1 VNDRMNTQEQ
11 ALFDYFQNVCTSIGN
26 YETGISNII
35 LLSNLYTYL
44 GHYDVQKRKIEFKED
59 RLTSMKRVNWR
70 ESSKYDS
77 FSCGKVQSEW
87 IYIRPISQKGE
98 PKYFLATTYPEKN
111 NKKIHQILD
120 LLAIQLSYQLVTQPN
135 LQSLFLQSKYQQ
147 QITNTIDEGYLTVD
161 KKGII
166 TFINQTGT
174 NMLGI
179 VENEITGRPLVD
191 VLPNFY
197 PSPLETLQTKE
208 NWVNR
213 EVFFDLPKGKI
224 HLIFS
229 VIPLFE
235 NGLPVGIVITFKEMK
250 IIMKKLEGL
259 VSIKP
264 IFQFEDIIY
273 KSRAMQELIKTAK
286 VAATTESN
294 ILIEGESGTGKELI
308 AQSIHNQSQRK
319 GKPFVVIDCSSIPR
333 DLVESE
339 LFGYVDGAF
348 TGARKGGRLGKFE
361 VANGGTVFLDE
372 IGEMPLEIQVKLLRV
387 LQSRTI
393 TRVGGYDPIPSNVRI
408 IAATNRNLE
417 TEVENENFRLD
428 LYYRLN
434 VLQLTVPPLKEREG
448 DIPLLAKTLVEIA
461 ANRTNRHSPIIS
473 METMKIFESYSW
485 PGNIRELENIIERA
499 ILIAHDVIEPEHLPK
514 YILHAALLSGK
525 RKPEQHGPVNLT
537 DKNVNSF
544 RGMEKELIIHT
555 LQNVNWNKSL
565 AARKLGI
572 SRSNLYE
579 KIAKYH
585 IEPVNEWI

>member
-1 VNDRMNTQEQ
+1 MKTLKDSVI
-11 ALFDYFQNVCTSIGN
+11 DYFQKVCSSIGN

-35 LLSNLYTYL
+35 LLSNRYTYHC
-44 GHYDVQKRKIEFKED
+44 HYNVQERKIEFNKD
-59 RLTSMKRVNWR
+59 RMDWITRVSWN
-70 ESSKYDS
+70 EYSDSKS
-77 FSCGKVQSEW
+77 FSYKEAQSEW
-87 IYIRPISQKGE
+87 IYTRPISHKGE
-98 PKYFLATTYPEKN
+98 HKYFLVIKYPEKN
-111 NKKIHQILD
+111 NKKLLQILD
-120 LLAIQLSYQLVTQPN
+120 LLAKQLSYHLVTQPN
-135 LQSLFLQSKYQQ
+135 LTSLFLQSTYQQ

-166 TFINQTGT
+166 TFINHTGK
-174 NMLGI
+174 NILGI
-179 VENEITGRPLVD
+179 DDNMIIGQPLIK

-197 PSPLETLQTKE
+197 PSPLDTLNTME

-229 VIPLFE
+229 VTPLIE

-250 IIMKKLEGL
+250 IIMKKLESL

-286 VAATTESN
+286 VAAKTESN

-393 TRVGGYDPIPSNVRI
+393 TRVGGHDPIPSNVRI

-417 TEVENENFRLD
+417 EEVENDNFRLD

-434 VLQLTVPPLKEREG
+434 VLQLTVPSLRERDG
-448 DIPLLAKTLVEIA
+448 DIPLLAKTLVEVA
-461 ANRTNRHSPIIS
+461 ANRTNRYSPKIS
-473 METMKIFESYSW
+473 QDTMKILESYTW
-485 PGNIRELENIIERA
+485 PGNIRELENVIERA

-514 YILHAALLSGK
+514 YIHHAAFLREKSMPGK
-525 RKPEQHGPVNLT
+525 DLT
-537 DKNVNSF
+537 LTLTEKNAGSF
-544 RGMEKELIIHT
+544 KGMERELIINT
-555 LQNVNWNKSL
+555 LHKVNGNKSL

-579 KIAKYH
+579 KIAKYN
-585 IEPVNEWI
+585 I

>member
-1 VNDRMNTQEQ
+1 MKTLIDSVIG
-11 ALFDYFQNVCTSIGN
+11 YFQKVCSSIGK
-26 YETGISNII
+26 YETGISEII
-35 LLSNLYTYL
+35 LVSDLHTYL
-44 GHYDVQKRKIEFKED
+44 CHYDFQERKIEFNEE
-59 RLTSMKRVNWR
+59 SMYWMKRVKWR
-70 ESSKYDS
+70 EYSHFNS
-77 FSCGKVQSEW
+77 FSYGEIQSEW
-87 IYIRPISQKGE
+87 IYSQPVSHKDE
-98 PKYFLATTYPEKN
+98 HKYFLVIKYPEN
-111 NKKIHQILD
+111 NKKILQILD
-120 LLAIQLSYQLVTQPN
+120 LLAKQLSYQLVTQPN
-135 LQSLFLQSKYQQ
+135 LTSLFLQSTYQQ

-174 NMLGI
+174 KILGLD
-179 VENEITGRPLVD
+179 ENELPGQPLIE

-197 PSPLETLQTKE
+197 PSPLDTLNTKE
-208 NWVNR
+208 NWVYR

-250 IIMKKLEGL
+250 IIMKKLESL
-259 VSIKP
+259 ASIKP

-308 AQSIHNQSQRK
+308 AQSIHNQSQRR
-319 GKPFVVIDCSSIPR
+319 GKPFIVIDCSSIPR

-387 LQSRTI
+387 LQSLTI
-393 TRVGGYDPIPSNVRI
+393 TRVGGHVPIPSNVRI

-417 TEVENENFRLD
+417 EEVENDNFRLD

-434 VLQLTVPPLKEREG
+434 VLQLTVPPLRGREG
-448 DIPLLAKTLVEIA
+448 DIPLLAKTLVEVA
-461 ANRTNRHSPIIS
+461 ANRTNRYSPKIS
-473 METMKIFESYSW
+473 METMKILESYSW

-499 ILIAHDVIEPEHLPK
+499 ILISHDVIKPEHLPK
-514 YILHAALLSGK
+514 NILSASLLSV
-525 RKPEQHGPVNLT
+525 RCNPVQPLSINLT
-537 DKNVNSF
+537 NNNVNSF
-544 RGMEKELIIHT
+544 RWMEKELILNT

-579 KIAKYH
+579 KIAKYE
-585 IEPVNEWI
+585 I

>member
-1 VNDRMNTQEQ
+1 MSTLEYGLLDC
-11 ALFDYFQNVCTSIGN
+11 FQKVCSSIGN
-26 YETGISNII
+26 YETEISNII
-35 LLSNLYTYL
+35 LLSNLYTYHC
-44 GHYDVQKRKIEFKED
+44 HYDVHERKIELNED
-59 RLTSMKRVNWR
+59 RMDWIKLVDWDEYSY
-70 ESSKYDS
+70 SSS
-77 FSCGKVQSEW
+77 FSFGDARSEW
-87 IYIRPISQKGE
+87 IYIRPISRKGE
-98 PKYFLATTYPEKN
+98 HKYFLVIKYPEKN
-111 NKKIHQILD
+111 NKKILQIID
-120 LLAIQLSYQLVTQPN
+120 LLAKQLSYQIVTQPN
-135 LQSLFLQSKYQQ
+135 LSSLFLQSTYQQ

-166 TFINQTGT
+166 TFINKTGK
-174 NMLGI
+174 NILGL
-179 VENEITGRPLVD
+179 EERELTDQPLDD
-191 VLPNFY
+191 VLSNFF
-197 PSPLETLQTKE
+197 PSPLETLDTKE

-235 NGLPVGIVITFKEMK
+235 SGLPVGVVITFKEMK
-250 IIMKKLEGL
+250 IIMKKLESI
-259 VSIKP
+259 VSIQP
-264 IFQFEDIIY
+264 IFQFEDLIY
-273 KSRAMQELIKTAK
+273 KSRAMHELVKTAK
-286 VAATTESN
+286 VAAKTESN

-319 GKPFVVIDCSSIPR
+319 GKPFIVIDCSSIPR

-393 TRVGGYDPIPSNVRI
+393 TRVGGHEPIPSNVRI

-417 TEVENENFRLD
+417 AEVENDNFRLD

-434 VLQLTVPPLKEREG
+434 VLQLTVPSLRDRDG
-448 DIPLLAKTLVEIA
+448 DIPLLSKTLVEVA
-461 ANRTNRHSPIIS
+461 ANRTNRYSPKIS
-473 METMKIFESYSW
+473 VDTMKILESYSW
-485 PGNIRELENIIERA
+485 PGNIRELENLIERA

-514 YILHAALLSGK
+514 NIIHAALLDK
-525 RKPEQHGPVNLT
+525 QRTHEKHLTLNLT
-537 DKNVNSF
+537 EKNVNSF
-544 RGMEKELIIHT
+544 SGMEKDLIINT
-555 LQNVNWNKSL
+555 LHNVNWNKSQ

-585 IEPVNEWI
+585 IEPVKEF

>member
-1 VNDRMNTQEQ
+1 MMK
-11 ALFDYFQNVCTSIGN
+11 ALKDSVINYFKKVCSSIGN
-26 YETGISNII
+26 YETSISNII
-35 LLSNLYTYL
+35 LLSNQYTYHC
-44 GHYDVQKRKIEFKED
+44 HYDVQERKIEFNED
-59 RLTSMKRVNWR
+59 RIDWIKRVKWN
-70 ESSKYDS
+70 EYSQSNS
-77 FSCGKVQSEW
+77 FSYGEVPSESV
-87 IYIRPISQKGE
+87 YIHPISHKGE
-98 PKYFLATTYPEKN
+98 HKYFLVISYPEKN
-111 NKKIHQILD
+111 NKKILQILD

-135 LQSLFLQSKYQQ
+135 LKSLFLQSTYQQ

-174 NMLGI
+174 KILGLD
-179 VENEITGRPLVD
+179 ENELTGKPLIV
-191 VLPNFY
+191 VLPNFS
-197 PSPLETLQTKE
+197 PSPLDTLYTME

-213 EVFFDLPKGKI
+213 EVYFDLPKGKI

-229 VIPLFE
+229 VIPLIE

-250 IIMKKLEGL
+250 IIMKKLESL

-273 KSRAMQELIKTAK
+273 KSRTMQELIKTAK
-286 VAATTESN
+286 VAAKTESN

-393 TRVGGYDPIPSNVRI
+393 TKVGGQDPIPSNVRI

-417 TEVENENFRLD
+417 EEVENDNFRLD

-434 VLQLTVPPLKEREG
+434 VLQLTVPSLREREG
-448 DIPLLAKTLVEIA
+448 DIPLLAKTLVEVA
-461 ANRTNRHSPIIS
+461 ANRTNRHSPKIS
-473 METMKIFESYSW
+473 METMNMIERYSW
-485 PGNIRELENIIERA
+485 PGNIRELENVIERA
-499 ILIAHDVIEPEHLPK
+499 ILVAHDVIEPEHLPN
-514 YILHAALLSGK
+514 YIHKAALLSEK
-525 RKPEQHGPVNLT
+525 RMTEKQIFLNLT
-537 DKNVNSF
+537 EKNVNSF
-544 RGMEKELIIHT
+544 KGMEKELIINT
-555 LQNVNWNKSL
+555 LHQVNWNKSL

-579 KIAKYH
+579 KIARYN
-585 IEPVNEWI
+585 IEAVHEF

>member
-1 VNDRMNTQEQ
+1 MNGLEQ
-11 ALFDYFQNVCTSIGN
+11 GLIDYFQKVCTSIGN

-35 LLSNLYTYL
+35 LLSNLYTYRC
-44 GHYDVQKRKIEFKED
+44 HYDVQGRKIEFNEEPMNWIKWVKWKEY
-59 RLTSMKRVNWR
+59 TNSNF
-70 ESSKYDS
+70 
-77 FSCGKVQSEW
+77 FSYGEAQSEW
-87 IYIRPISQKGE
+87 IYIRPISHKGE
-98 PKYFLATTYPEKN
+98 HKYFLVIKYPEN
-111 NKKIHQILD
+111 NKKILQILD
-120 LLAIQLSYQLVTQPN
+120 LLAKQLSYQLVTQPN
-135 LQSLFLQSKYQQ
+135 LKSLFLQSTYQQ
-147 QITNTIDEGYLTVD
+147 QITNTIDEGYLTID

-174 NMLGI
+174 KILGLD
-179 VENEITGRPLVD
+179 ENELQGQPLIE

-197 PSPLETLQTKE
+197 PSPLDTLKTKE

-250 IIMKKLEGL
+250 IIMKKLESL

-286 VAATTESN
+286 VAAKTESN

-393 TRVGGYDPIPSNVRI
+393 TRVGGHDPIPSNVRI

-417 TEVENENFRLD
+417 EEVENDNFRLD

-448 DIPLLAKTLVEIA
+448 DIPLLAKTLVEVA
-461 ANRTNRHSPIIS
+461 ANRTNRHSPKIS
-473 METMKIFESYSW
+473 METMNILESYSW

-499 ILIAHDVIEPEHLPK
+499 ILIAHDVVEPEHLPK
-514 YILHAALLSGK
+514 NILNSALFSVK
-525 RKPEQHGPVNLT
+525 RKPEQQLSINLT
-537 DKNVNSF
+537 NNNVDSF
-544 RGMEKELIIHT
+544 RAMDKELIINT
-555 LQNVNWNKSL
+555 LQKVNWNKSL

-579 KIAKYH
+579 KIEKYK
-585 IEPVNEWI
+585 IEQVIEC

>member
-1 VNDRMNTQEQ
+1 MITLEYGLLDC
-11 ALFDYFQNVCTSIGN
+11 FQNVCSSIGK

-35 LLSNLYTYL
+35 LVSNLYTYQC
-44 GHYDVQKRKIEFKED
+44 HYDVQERKIEFNED
-59 RLTSMKRVNWR
+59 RMNWVKRVKWN
-70 ESSKYDS
+70 EYTNSSS
-77 FSCGKVQSEW
+77 FSFGDSQSEW
-87 IYIRPISQKGE
+87 IYIRPISHKGE
-98 PKYFLATTYPEKN
+98 HKYFLVLKHPEKN
-111 NKKIHQILD
+111 QKKIFQILD
-120 LLAIQLSYQLVTQPN
+120 LLAKQLSYQIVTQPN
-135 LQSLFLQSKYQQ
+135 LSSLFLQSTYQQ
-147 QITNTIDEGYLTVD
+147 QITNTIDEGYLTVN

-166 TFINQTGT
+166 TFINKTGE
-174 NMLGI
+174 NILGL
-179 VENEITGRPLVD
+179 EDSKITDQPLVD

-197 PSPLETLQTKE
+197 PSPLETLHTKG

-235 NGLPVGIVITFKEMK
+235 SGLPVGVVITFKEMK
-250 IIMKKLEGL
+250 IIMKKLESL
-259 VSIKP
+259 VSIQP
-264 IFQFEDIIY
+264 IFQFEDLIY
-273 KSRAMQELIKTAK
+273 KSRAMYELVKTAK
-286 VAATTESN
+286 VAAKTESN

-319 GKPFVVIDCSSIPR
+319 GKPFIVIDCSSIPR

-393 TRVGGYDPIPSNVRI
+393 TRVGGHEPIPNNVRI

-417 TEVENENFRLD
+417 AEVENDNFRLD

-434 VLQLTVPPLKEREG
+434 VLQLTVPSLRERDG
-448 DIPLLAKTLVEIA
+448 DIPLLAKTLVEVA
-461 ANRTNRHSPIIS
+461 ANRTNRYSPKIS
-473 METMKIFESYSW
+473 VDTMKILESYSW
-485 PGNIRELENIIERA
+485 PGNIRELENVIERA

-514 YILHAALLSGK
+514 NIFHADQLDNQ
-525 RKPEQHGPVNLT
+525 RKHEKHLTLNLT
-537 DKNVNSF
+537 EKNVNSF
-544 RGMEKELIIHT
+544 RGMEKELIINT
-555 LQNVNWNKSL
+555 LCSVNWNKSQ

-585 IEPVNEWI
+585 IEPVKEF

>member
-1 VNDRMNTQEQ
+1 MSTLEYGLLDC
-11 ALFDYFQNVCTSIGN
+11 FQNVCSSIGN

-35 LLSNLYTYL
+35 LLSNLYTYHC
-44 GHYDVQKRKIEFKED
+44 HYDVQERKIEFNED
-59 RLTSMKRVNWR
+59 RMDWIKRVKWSQLSN
-70 ESSKYDS
+70 SSTFSFGDS
-77 FSCGKVQSEW
+77 QSEW
-87 IYIRPISQKGE
+87 IYIRPISHKGE
-98 PKYFLATTYPEKN
+98 HKYFLVLIYPEKN
-111 NKKIHQILD
+111 QKKILQILD
-120 LLAIQLSYQLVTQPN
+120 LLAKQLSYQIVTQPN
-135 LQSLFLQSKYQQ
+135 LSSLFLQSTYQQ

-166 TFINQTGT
+166 TFINKTGEII
-174 NMLGI
+174 LGL
-179 VENEITGRPLVD
+179 EESELTDHPLVE

-197 PSPLETLQTKE
+197 PSPLETLHTKE

-229 VIPLFE
+229 VIPLLE
-235 NGLPVGIVITFKEMK
+235 GGLPVGVVITFKEMK
-250 IIMKKLEGL
+250 IIMKKLESI
-259 VSIKP
+259 VSIQP
-264 IFQFEDIIY
+264 IFQFEDLIY
-273 KSRAMQELIKTAK
+273 KSRAMHELVKTAK
-286 VAATTESN
+286 VAAKTESN

-319 GKPFVVIDCSSIPR
+319 GKPFIVIDCSSIPR

-393 TRVGGYDPIPSNVRI
+393 TRVGGHDPIPSNVRI

-417 TEVENENFRLD
+417 EEVENDNFRLD

-434 VLQLTVPPLKEREG
+434 VLQLTVPSLRERDG
-448 DIPLLAKTLVEIA
+448 DIPLLAKTLVEVA
-461 ANRTNRHSPIIS
+461 ANRTNRYSPKIS
-473 METMKIFESYSW
+473 VDTMKILESYPW
-485 PGNIRELENIIERA
+485 PGNIRELENVIERA

-514 YILHAALLSGK
+514 NILHAAQLDEQ
-525 RKPEQHGPVNLT
+525 RKHEKHLTLNLT

-544 RGMEKELIIHT
+544 RGMEKELIMNT
-555 LQNVNWNKSL
+555 LRNVNWNKSQ

-585 IEPVNEWI
+585 IEPVNEFY

>member
-1 VNDRMNTQEQ
+1 MKILKDSVI
-11 ALFDYFQNVCTSIGN
+11 DYFQKVCSSIGN
-26 YETGISNII
+26 FETGISNII
-35 LLSNLYTYL
+35 LLSNLYTYHC
-44 GHYDVQKRKIEFKED
+44 HYDVHERIIEFNED
-59 RLTSMKRVNWR
+59 RMDWIKRVKWN
-70 ESSKYDS
+70 EFTNYQS
-77 FSCGKVQSEW
+77 FSYGEAQSEW
-87 IYIRPISQKGE
+87 IYTRSISHKGE
-98 PKYFLATTYPEKN
+98 HKYFLVLKYPEKN
-111 NKKIHQILD
+111 NKKILQILN
-120 LLAIQLSYQLVTQPN
+120 LLANQLSYQLVTQPN
-135 LQSLFLQSKYQQ
+135 LQSLFLQSTYQQ

-161 KKGII
+161 KEGII

-174 NMLGI
+174 NIFGI
-179 VENEITGRPLVD
+179 NENEITGRALVE

-197 PSPLETLQTKE
+197 PSPLDTLLTRE

-213 EVFFDLPKGKI
+213 EVFFDLQKGKI

-235 NGLPVGIVITFKEMK
+235 SGLPVGIVITFKEMK
-250 IIMKKLEGL
+250 IIMKKLESL

-264 IFQFEDIIY
+264 IFQFEDLIY
-273 KSRAMQELIKTAK
+273 RSRAMQELVKTAK
-286 VAATTESN
+286 VAAKTESN
-294 ILIEGESGTGKELI
+294 ILIEGESGTGKELF
-308 AQSIHNQSQRK
+308 AQAIHNQSQRK

-393 TRVGGYDPIPSNVRI
+393 TRVGGHDPIPSNVRI

-417 TEVENENFRLD
+417 EEVEINNFRLD
-428 LYYRLN
+428 LFYRLN
-434 VLQLTVPPLKEREG
+434 VLQLTVPPLRERDG
-448 DIPLLAKTLVEIA
+448 DIPLLAKTLVEVA
-461 ANRTNRHSPIIS
+461 TNRTNRYSPKIA
-473 METMKIFESYSW
+473 MDTMKVLESYPW
-485 PGNIRELENIIERA
+485 PGNIRELENVIERA

-514 YILHAALLSGK
+514 YIHHAAFLSEQ
-525 RKPEQHGPVNLT
+525 RKPEKHLLIDFT
-537 DKNVNSF
+537 HKKVNSF

-555 LQNVNWNKSL
+555 LENVNWNKSL

-579 KIAKYH
+579 KLAKYH
-585 IEPVNEWI
+585 IEPVNDLI

>member
-1 VNDRMNTQEQ
+1 MKILKDSVI
-11 ALFDYFQNVCTSIGN
+11 DYFQKVCSSIGN
-26 YETGISNII
+26 FETGISNII
-35 LLSNLYTYL
+35 LLSNLYTYHC
-44 GHYDVQKRKIEFKED
+44 HYDVHERIIEFNED
-59 RLTSMKRVNWR
+59 RMDWIKRVRWN
-70 ESSKYDS
+70 EFTNSQS
-77 FSCGKVQSEW
+77 FTYGEAQSEW
-87 IYIRPISQKGE
+87 IYTRSISHKGE
-98 PKYFLATTYPEKN
+98 HKYFLVLKYPEKN
-111 NKKIHQILD
+111 NKKILQILD
-120 LLAIQLSYQLVTQPN
+120 LLAKQLSYKLVTQPN
-135 LQSLFLQSKYQQ
+135 LTSLFLQSTYQQ

-161 KKGII
+161 KKGFI
-166 TFINQTGT
+166 TFINQTGIKIFG
-174 NMLGI
+174 LD
-179 VENEITGRPLVD
+179 ENEFTDKPLVD

-197 PSPLETLQTKE
+197 PSPLDTLKTKE

-235 NGLPVGIVITFKEMK
+235 SGLPVGIVITFKEMK
-250 IIMKKLEGL
+250 IIIKKLESL

-264 IFQFEDIIY
+264 IFQFEDLIY
-273 KSRAMQELIKTAK
+273 KSRAIKELIKTAK
-286 VAATTESN
+286 VAAKTESN

-387 LQSRTI
+387 LQSRSI
-393 TRVGGYDPIPSNVRI
+393 TRVGGHDPIPNNVRI

-417 TEVENENFRLD
+417 EEVENNNFRLD

-434 VLQLTVPPLKEREG
+434 VLQLTVPPLREREG
-448 DIPLLAKTLVEIA
+448 DIPLLAKTLVEVA
-461 ANRTNRHSPIIS
+461 ANRTNRYSPKIS
-473 METMKIFESYSW
+473 METMNILERYTW
-485 PGNIRELENIIERA
+485 PGNIRELENVIERA
-499 ILIAHDVIEPEHLPK
+499 ILIAHDVIEPEHLPNYVHK
-514 YILHAALLSGK
+514 ATLLSEQ
-525 RKPEQHGPVNLT
+525 RLPEKDIFINLT
-537 DKNVNSF
+537 EKNVNSF
-544 RGMEKELIIHT
+544 KGMEKELIIHT
-555 LQNVNWNKSL
+555 LHQLNWNKSL

-579 KIAKYH
+579 KIAKYN
-585 IEPVNEWI
+585 IEAVNEY